1 MPFEPMVT
9 PPALVTGD
17 FENKHGH
24 DGCVVWLT
32 GLSGSGKSTIAN
44 RVARTLFAQGKQ
56 VYVLDGDTL
65 RQGLNRDLGFS
76 PKDRE
81 ENIRRA
87 GEVAKL
93 FRLTGFIVIAAFISP
108 YKKDRDVVRSI
119 VDAGH
124 FFEVHVHADV
134 QECIRRDP
142 KGLYEKALAGKI
154 PEFTGVSAPY
164 EAPESPELLIN
175 TVALDEA
182 QSAEAL
188 LSLLRERNVPG
199 VSRVEMGKPLASA
212 SVR

>member
-1 MPFEPMVT
+1 M
-9 PPALVTGD
+9 
-17 FENKHGH
+17 
-24 DGCVVWLT
+24 VWLT

-44 RVARTLFAQGKQ
+44 RVAQTLFDQGKR

-65 RQGLNRDLGFS
+65 RQGLNKDLGFS

-108 YKKDRDVVRSI
+108 YKKDRDAVRSI

-188 LSLLRERNVPG
+188 LSLLRERNVLG
-199 VSRVEMGKPLASA
+199 ASEG
-212 SVR
+212 